1 MKNVLGK
8 PPNGTGDERKCLNK
22 NCQHKSSPSL
32 PIISG
37 WGDILQEQLL
47 SSVWRLAGKSL
58 ELQPGFR
65 KKKGFP
71 SCIFSHRKYGENA
84 HWEYIR
90 SSYGIM
96 SEVTSPIWLLLIKTN
111 IKPSAPPHPS
121 PSNPFYIHSDALQ
134 AGLSYWL
141 TPLLTPSHGE
151 LMAHGCFQSPQA
163 FGLLCINFL
172 FAVNT

>member
-8 PPNGTGDERKCLNK
+8 PPNGAGDERKCLNK
-22 NCQHKSSPSL
+22 SCQHKSSPSL

-65 KKKGFP
+65 KEKGFP

-96 SEVTSPIWLLLIKTN
+96 SEVTSPNWLLLIKTN
-111 IKPSAPPHPS
+111 IKSSSPPHP
-121 PSNPFYIHSDALQ
+121 PPLNPFYTNSDAPPSWFELLVNTT
-134 AGLSYWL
+134 ADSIPWRADGPTMLSKSTGIW
-141 TPLLTPSHGE
+141 TPLH
-151 LMAHGCFQSPQA
+151 
-163 FGLLCINFL
+163 
-172 FAVNT
+172 